1 MSLDRFVKAQE
12 MDYEIALS
20 EIKSGRKRSHWM
32 WYIFPQIQ
40 GLGYSSMA
48 QFYAIKDR
56 DEAEQYTKHPILGKR
71 LLEIS
76 EELLKLKEDNA
87 SRVMGYPDD
96 LKLKSSM
103 TLFYAV
109 SGMEAFK
116 KVLDK
121 YFAGEQDK
129 KTISILN
136 TKGQDKDE

>member
-1 MSLDRFVKAQE
+1 
-12 MDYEIALS
+12 
-20 EIKSGRKRSHWM
+20 M

-56 DEAEQYTKHPILGKR
+56 DEAEQYIKHPILGKR

-109 SGMEAFK
+109 SGMETFK

-121 YFAGEQDK
+121 YFAGEQDE

-136 TKGQDKDE
+136 TKGQDKDEQYAFNG